1 MINSLIQDSHISQT
15 FCHSQ
20 KKHNSHENAI
30 RCAQVER
37 SKVRNE
43 RRDYFCATVN
53 NNQGI
58 IATKPAK
65 ISFSGLSNVKLANEA
80 CMETLIKK
88 ARTYLGENTNHKKVM
103 NFISD
108 SVEHVMGTKK
118 ATDSNINNFAEKNN
132 QNIKSIIEKS
142 RAFVIDDNK
151 KETLKEEKLLNEIKY
166 LINSAVELYPAVENP
181 DKGRYSNKSFKK
193 FLKMAADK
201 QAVFSAVF
209 AIGLTCVMRPAAIMA
224 IPGDK
229 KHKDDKKYAAAH
241 SIASGVIG
249 YLISLAIFAP
259 ISDAMKK
266 IEKEPEKYIDTNKKL
281 KYLES
286 GKSLRIAK
294 TFIGMAPEIIL
305 AAPRAVVTIAI
316 IPPILKYVFGWE
328 KKKPNSKE
336 EINPILQNYALLNF
350 KSTNAPQKKVFQSFS
365 GGAK

>member
-15 FCHSQ
+15 LCHSQ
-20 KKHNSHENAI
+20 KNHDTHRNTI
-30 RCAQVER
+30 RCAQVES

-53 NNQGI
+53 NQGI
-58 IATKPAK
+58 TATKPAK
-65 ISFSGLSNVKLANEA
+65 ITFSGLSNVKLANEA
-80 CMETLIKK
+80 CIETIVKK
-88 ARTYLGENTNHKKVM
+88 ARTCLSENANHKKVM

-108 SVEHVMGTKK
+108 SVEHVMGIKTS
-118 ATDSNINNFAEKNN
+118 TDSNTINFAQTNK
-132 QNIKSIIEKS
+132 QNIQSIIEESK
-142 RAFVIDDNK
+142 AFVIEDNK
-151 KETLKEEKLLNEIKY
+151 KEPLKNEKLLIETKNLVK
-166 LINSAVELYPAVENP
+166 SAVELYPAVENP
-181 DKGRYSNKSFKK
+181 DKARYSNKFFKN

-201 QAVFSAVF
+201 QAVFSALF
-209 AIGLTCVMRPAAIMA
+209 AIALTCIMRPAAIMA
-224 IPGDK
+224 LPGDK

-249 YLISLAIFAP
+249 YLFSLAIFSP

-266 IEKEPEKYIDTNKKL
+266 IEKEPEKYIEKNAKL

-305 AAPRAVVTIAI
+305 AAPRAVMTIAI

-328 KKKPNSKE
+328 KKKPDSKE
-336 EINPILQNYALLNF
+336 ELSPILQNYALLNF
-350 KSTNAPQKKVFQSFS
+350 KSTSTPQKKVFQSFS
-365 GGAK
+365 GGAN